1 MENRRSKIYFSA
13 LLALL
18 LFLAP
23 GLSSAGLIKHLRDTR
38 DPVYKAGLQ
47 SFNNRDYASA
57 YRIWLPIATQG
68 NSKAQYRI
76 GYMYLNGLY
85 VRQDSIQARIWFERS
100 AGQGDPNAQN
110 DLGALYLNGQGIRQN
125 LDLAMQW
132 FQRSANQ
139 NNATA
144 KYNMGLLYSM
154 RKKYREAKIWFGA
167 SAKQGYAK
175 ANYRLRELLN
185 MN

>member
-1 MENRRSKIYFSA
+1 MENRSSKIYFSA
-13 LLALL
+13 LLAIF

-23 GLSSAGLIKHLRDTR
+23 GLSSAGFFKHIHDAK

-47 SFNNRDYASA
+47 SFKNRDYATA
-57 YRIWLPIATQG
+57 YRIWLPIARQG

-76 GYMYLNGLY
+76 GYMYLNGLG

-100 AGQGDPNAQN
+100 AGQGEPNAQN
-110 DLGALYLNGQGIRQN
+110 DLGTLYLNGQGIQRN
-125 LDLAMQW
+125 LDAALNW

-139 NNATA
+139 GNATA
-144 KYNMGLLYSM
+144 KYNMGMLYSL
-154 RKKYREAKIWFGA
+154 RKKYRDAKIWFSA

-175 ANYRLRELLN
+175 ANYRLRELLHRN
-185 MN
+185 